1 MTEPTRKIVLP
12 AYLMRRC
19 EAFRIVTGDETS
31 YLLRDKLLGRT
42 HDFDAQQFFI
52 LEALPGVESM
62 EKLQSVFQD
71 RFDQALKPSMVDEL
85 FRSLVDRQLLDESS
99 LTHPLLAPF
108 AREMYEVVD
117 GKPVLKATEPAAE
130 APLPPEL
137 AEPSV
142 PRPVAG
148 QKIVLPAYLVRRV
161 KAYRNETPAG
171 NVYYIS
177 DDLHDRTFS
186 FEPWQF
192 FVLEVLPGCEN
203 LEKLQS
209 VFKDRFGKDVTREE
223 LDMLFA
229 SLADRKLFDAS
240 ALKHPLLKP
249 FALRTFEVV
258 DGKAVQKSQVDKLV
272 SGAAAGAP
280 AAPVIP
286 AVAAAPVKELPAGV
300 QDVAGLDPESTSRMW
315 PLFDPRPVLKVLV
328 PILSPLRYLA
338 YALPVLVIMALMLVG
353 KYGSLLL
360 QDLHEL
366 HTRRGLIEH
375 ILFVLLT
382 LNLGA
387 TILMACIAYSYKAAV
402 ERFCITLYV
411 GFIPRFVN
419 RIVGSER
426 LTRQQLMG
434 LHGGNL
440 MFRVFVFSVAV
451 IAWYN
456 TRDLQG
462 SMHDV
467 VLALV
472 LTAGASLVLET
483 GNPLMKGSA
492 YFLIAAYLNE
502 PHLRGKAYKALMNK
516 LRAGV
521 YQQAD
526 STVLSIYALLFITY
540 AFGLVAFVTFGLGQW
555 LRDHLALGGSA
566 VLITVGLLAFLF
578 WRNYVNLKKFGDAYE
593 RAVQFEMWRKRTLL
607 DKGAAEGEVKTE
619 KPSYWRRAV
628 LVGLFAALFI
638 PYPYESTGTFSVYPL
653 RKQVLSTDTPG
664 LIEEVYFD
672 GGESVKAGT
681 ILARLA
687 TQDQETLIK
696 VTDAQI
702 EEQKAVIAD
711 LKARPKPEE
720 VRLAEQALEVA
731 RAREKFSRE
740 KAPRLEKLYRVG
752 AVTLEEFEA
761 ARKDHETDLMQVNER
776 LAAVAL
782 AKVGSTKEQISA
794 AEARL
799 ASLQEQRSG
808 HVAKLDRTVLRMPFD
823 GNILTLHLKDR
834 MNSYLDKG
842 QPFASVEYTG
852 SITAEIEVAESD
864 VQYIQAGAM
873 VRLRPAAYFDRE
885 FVGKVA
891 LIDRNVTAKSFGN
904 VVKVLATVENP
915 DGLLRT
921 GMSGEGK
928 VAGPTMPVWQA
939 FSQALLRFL
948 RVQAWSWLP

>member
-1 MTEPTRKIVLP
+1 MTEQTRKIVLP

-19 EAFRIVTGDETS
+19 EAFRIVKGDETS

-52 LEALPGVESM
+52 LEALPGVESL
-62 EKLQSVFQD
+62 EKLQSVFKD
-71 RFDQALKPSMVDEL
+71 RFDQALKPAMVTEL
-85 FRSLVDRQLLDESS
+85 FKSLVERKLLDESALS
-99 LTHPLLAPF
+99 HPLLAPH
-108 AREMYEVVD
+108 ARELFDVVD
-117 GKPVLKATEPAAE
+117 GKPVAKPTEPVVE
-130 APLPPEL
+130 AVLPPEL
-137 AEPSV
+137 AEPAT

-161 KAYRNETPAG
+161 KAYRNETPEG

-192 FVLEVLPGCEN
+192 FVLEVLPGCET

-209 VFKDRFGKDVTREE
+209 VFQDRFGHAVTADE

-258 DGKAVQKSQVDKLV
+258 DGKAVQKSQVDRL
-272 SGAAAGAP
+272 ATAAGA
-280 AAPVIP
+280 VP
-286 AVAAAPVKELPAGV
+286 AVATPPVKELPAGV
-300 QDVAGLDPESTSRMW
+300 QDVAGLDAEATSRMW
-315 PLFDPRPVLKVLV
+315 PLFDPRPLLKVLV
-328 PILSPLRYLA
+328 PVLSPLRYLA
-338 YALPVLVIMALMLVG
+338 YALPVLVVMALMLVG
-353 KYGSLLL
+353 KYGNLLV
-360 QDLHEL
+360 QDLNDL
-366 HTRRGLIEH
+366 HTRRSLIEH
-375 ILFVLLT
+375 VIFVLFT

-387 TILMACIAYSYKAAV
+387 TLVMACIAHSYKASV

-419 RIVGSER
+419 RIVGAER
-426 LTRQQLMG
+426 LTRKQTMA

-462 SMHDV
+462 SSHDF

-516 LRAGV
+516 MRAGV
-521 YQQAD
+521 YQQSD

-540 AFGLVAFVTFGLGQW
+540 AFALVAFVTWGLGQW
-555 LRDHLALGGSA
+555 LREHLALGGSA
-566 VLITVGLLAFLF
+566 AILTVGLLAFLF

-619 KPSYWRRAV
+619 TPSYWRRAA
-628 LVGLFAALFI
+628 LLCLFAAMFI
-638 PYPYESTGTFSVYPL
+638 PYPYEATGTFNLYPT
-653 RKQVLSTDTPG
+653 RKQVMSTDTPG
-664 LIEEVYFD
+664 LIEEVYFE
-672 GGESVKAGT
+672 GGESVKQGT

-687 TQDQETLIK
+687 TQDQQSLIK
-696 VTDAQI
+696 VADALI

-711 LKARPKPEE
+711 LKARPRPEE

-731 RAREKFSRE
+731 RSREKFSRE
-740 KAPRLEKLYRVG
+740 KAPRLEKMFSVG
-752 AVTLEEFEA
+752 AVTMEEYEA
-761 ARKDHETDLMQVNER
+761 ARKDHETDQMQVNEKV
-776 LAAVAL
+776 AALAL
-782 AKVGSTKEQISA
+782 AKTGVTKEQIA
-794 AEARL
+794 AADAKL
-799 ASLQEQRSG
+799 VSLQEQRGSY
-808 HVAKLDRTVLRMPFD
+808 VSKLDRTVLRMPFD

-834 MNSYLDKG
+834 LNSYLDKG

-852 SITAEIEVAESD
+852 TVTAEIEVAESD
-864 VQYIQAGAM
+864 VQYVKPDSMI
-873 VRLRPAAYFDRE
+873 RIRPAAYFDRE

-891 LIDRNVTAKSFGN
+891 TIDRNVTAKSFGN
-904 VVKVLATVENP
+904 VVKVLATIDNP
-915 DGLLRT
+915 DGLLKT
-921 GMSGEGK
+921 GMTGEGK
-928 VAGPTMPVWQA
+928 IAGPTMPVWQA
-939 FSQALLRFL
+939 FSQAILRFL

>member
-1 MTEPTRKIVLP
+1 MSEQTRKIVLP
-12 AYLMRRC
+12 AYLIRRC
-19 EAFRIVTGDETS
+19 EAFRIVKGDETS
-31 YLLRDKLLGRT
+31 YLLRDKLLGQT
-42 HDFDAQQFFI
+42 HDFEAPQFFI

-62 EKLQSVFQD
+62 EKLQSVFKD
-71 RFDQALKPSMVDEL
+71 RFDQPLKPSMVDEL
-85 FRSLVDRQLLDESS
+85 LKSLVERKLLDESALS
-99 LTHPLLAPF
+99 HPLLAPY
-108 AREMYEVVD
+108 ARELFDVVD
-117 GKPVLKATEPAAE
+117 GKAVAKATEPAAE
-130 APLPPEL
+130 PALPPEL
-137 AEPSV
+137 AEPAV

-161 KAYRNETPAG
+161 KAYRNETPTG

-192 FVLEVLPGCEN
+192 FVLEVLPGCDTR
-203 LEKLQS
+203 EKLQS
-209 VFKDRFGKDVTREE
+209 VFQDRFGHAVTPEE

-258 DGKAVQKSQVDKLV
+258 DGKAVQKSQVDRLT
-272 SGAAAGAP
+272 AAGGSAAP
-280 AAPVIP
+280 AVP
-286 AVAAAPVKELPAGV
+286 AVAAPPVKELPAGV
-300 QDVAGLDPESTSRMW
+300 QDVAGLDAKATSRMW
-315 PLFDPRPVLKVLV
+315 PLFDPRPLLNVLV
-328 PILSPLRYLA
+328 PVLSPLRFLA
-338 YALPVLVIMALMLVG
+338 YVLPVLAVMALMLVG
-353 KYGSLLL
+353 KYGALLL
-360 QDLHEL
+360 QDLQEL
-366 HTRRGLIEH
+366 SRNRSLLEH
-375 ILFVLLT
+375 VLFVLLT

-387 TILMACIAYSYKAAV
+387 TIVMGCIAHSYKASV

-426 LTRQQLMG
+426 LTRKQTMA

-440 MFRVFVFSVAV
+440 MFRLFVFSAGV

-462 SMHDV
+462 SGHDF

-492 YFLIAAYLNE
+492 YFLISAYLNE

-521 YQQAD
+521 YQQSD

-540 AFGLVAFVTFGLGQW
+540 AFALVTFVTLGLGQW
-555 LRDHLALGGSA
+555 LLSHLALGGSA
-566 VLITVGLLAFLF
+566 VILTVGLLGYLF
-578 WRNYVNLKKFGDAYE
+578 WRNYLSLKKFGDAYE
-593 RAVQFEMWRKRTLL
+593 RSVQFEMWRKRTLL
-607 DKGAAEGEVKTE
+607 DKGAVEGEVKTE
-619 KPSYWRRAV
+619 KPSYWRRAL
-628 LVGLFAALFI
+628 LVGLFAAMFI
-638 PYPYESTGTFSVYPL
+638 PYPYEATGTFSVYPT
-653 RKQVLSTDTPG
+653 RKQVMSTDTPG

-672 GGESVKAGT
+672 GGESVKQGT

-687 TQDQETLIK
+687 THEQESQIK
-696 VTDAQI
+696 ITDAQI

-711 LKARPKPEE
+711 LKGRPRPEE
-720 VRLAEQALEVA
+720 VRLAEQVLELA
-731 RAREKFSRE
+731 RSREKYSGE
-740 KAPRLEKLYRVG
+740 KAPRLEKMYRVG
-752 AVTLEEFEA
+752 AVTMEEYEA
-761 ARKDHETDLMQVNER
+761 ARKDHETDQMQVNEK
-776 LAAVAL
+776 LASLAL
-782 AKVGSTKEQISA
+782 AKTGATKEQIAA
-794 AEARL
+794 AEAKL
-799 ASLQEQRSG
+799 VSLQEQRNSY
-808 HVAKLDRTVLRMPFD
+808 VAKLDRTVLRMPFD

-834 MNSYLDKG
+834 TNSYLDKG

-852 SITAEIEVAESD
+852 TVTAEIEVAESD
-864 VQYIQAGAM
+864 VQYIKPDS
-873 VRLRPAAYFDRE
+873 VIRIRPAAYFDRE

-891 LIDRNVTAKSFGN
+891 TIDRNVTAKSFGN

-915 DGLLRT
+915 DGLLKT
-921 GMSGEGK
+921 GMTGEGK

-948 RVQAWSWLP
+948 RVQAWSWVP

>member
-1 MTEPTRKIVLP
+1 MSEQTRKIVLP
-12 AYLMRRC
+12 AYVLRRC
-19 EAFRIVTGDETS
+19 EAFRIVKGDETS

-62 EKLQSVFQD
+62 EKLQSVFKD
-71 RFDQALKPSMVDEL
+71 RFDQTLKPSLVNEL
-85 FRSLVDRQLLDESS
+85 FASLVERKLLDESALS
-99 LTHPLLAPF
+99 HPLLAPH
-108 AREMYEVVD
+108 ARELFDIVD
-117 GKPVLKATEPAAE
+117 GKPVAKPTEPVVEPEVPA
-130 APLPPEL
+130 EL
-137 AEPSV
+137 ADPAV

-161 KAYRNETPAG
+161 KAYRNETPSG

-192 FVLEVLPGCEN
+192 FVLEVLPGCETF
-203 LEKLQS
+203 EKLQS
-209 VFKDRFGKDVTREE
+209 VFQDRFGHAVTREE
-223 LDMLFA
+223 LEMLFA

-258 DGKAVQKSQVDKLV
+258 DGKAVQKSQVDRL
-272 SGAAAGAP
+272 SAAATPAP
-280 AAPVIP
+280 AAVP
-286 AVAAAPVKELPAGV
+286 AVATAPVKELPAGV
-300 QDVAGLDPESTSRMW
+300 QDVAGLDAEATSRMW
-315 PLFDPRPVLKVLV
+315 PLFDPRPLLKLMV
-328 PILSPLRYLA
+328 PVLSPLRYLA
-338 YALPVLVIMALMLVG
+338 YALPVLVIMALMLIG
-353 KYGSLLL
+353 KHGHLLV
-360 QDLHEL
+360 QDLHDL
-366 HTRRGLIEH
+366 HQRRSLIEH
-375 ILFVLLT
+375 VLLVLFT

-387 TILMACIAYSYKAAV
+387 TIVMGCIAHSYKAAV

-426 LTRQQLMG
+426 FTRKQTMA

-440 MFRVFVFSVAV
+440 MFRVFVFCAAV
-451 IAWYN
+451 ITWYN

-462 SMHDV
+462 SSHDF

-472 LTAGASLVLET
+472 LMAGASLVLET

-492 YFLIAAYLNE
+492 YFLLAAYLNE

-516 LRAGV
+516 MKAGV
-521 YQQAD
+521 YQQGD

-540 AFGLVAFVTFGLGQW
+540 AFALVAFVTFGLGQW

-566 VLITVGLLAFLF
+566 VILTVGLLAFLF
-578 WRNYVNLKKFGDAYE
+578 WRNYINLTKFGDAYE

-619 KPSYWRRAV
+619 KPSYWRRAALLCV
-628 LVGLFAALFI
+628 FAVMFI
-638 PYPYESTGTFSVYPL
+638 PYPYEATGTFSLYPT

-664 LIEEVYFD
+664 LVEEVFFD
-672 GGESVKAGT
+672 GGESVKQGT
-681 ILARLA
+681 VLARLA
-687 TQDQETLIK
+687 TQDQQALIK
-696 VTDAQI
+696 VSEAQI

-731 RAREKFSRE
+731 RSREKFSRE

-752 AVTLEEFEA
+752 AVTLEEYEA
-761 ARKDHETDLMQVNER
+761 ARKDHETDQMQVNEK
-776 LAAVAL
+776 LAALAL
-782 AKVGSTKEQISA
+782 AKTGSTKEQIAA
-794 AEARL
+794 AEAKL
-799 ASLQEQRSG
+799 VSLQEQRG
-808 HVAKLDRTVLRMPFD
+808 AHVAKLDRTFLRMPFD

-834 MNSYLDKG
+834 TNSYLDKG
-842 QPFASVEYTG
+842 QPFVSVEYTG
-852 SITAEIEVAESD
+852 TITAELEVAESD
-864 VQYIQAGAM
+864 VQYVKPDSVIRIRA
-873 VRLRPAAYFDRE
+873 AAYFDRE

-891 LIDRNVTAKSFGN
+891 TIDRNVTAKSFGN

-915 DGLLRT
+915 DGLLKT
-921 GMSGEGK
+921 GMTGEGK

-939 FSQALLRFL
+939 FSQALMRFL

>member
-1 MTEPTRKIVLP
+1 MTEQTRKIVLP

-19 EAFRIVTGDETS
+19 EAFRIVKGDETS

-42 HDFDAQQFFI
+42 YDFDEQQFFI

-62 EKLQSVFQD
+62 EKLGSVFKD
-71 RFDQALKPSMVDEL
+71 RFDQLLKPSLVDEL
-85 FRSLVDRQLLDESS
+85 FKSLVERKLLDESA
-99 LTHPLLAPF
+99 LTHPLLAAH
-108 AREMYEVVD
+108 ARELFDVVD
-117 GKPVLKATEPAAE
+117 GKPVPKPTEPVAE
-130 APLPPEL
+130 AVPPPEL
-137 AEPSV
+137 AEPTE

-148 QKIVLPAYLVRRV
+148 QKIVLPAYLVKRV
-161 KAYRNETPAG
+161 KAYRNETPNG

-192 FVLEVLPGCEN
+192 FVLEVLPGCET

-209 VFKDRFGKDVTREE
+209 VFQDRFGHAVSRDE
-223 LDMLFA
+223 LDVLFA

-258 DGKAVQKSQVDKLV
+258 DGKAVQKSQVDRLTV
-272 SGAAAGAP
+272 GGASAATGVPAAAAP
-280 AAPVIP
+280 
-286 AVAAAPVKELPAGV
+286 PVKELPAGV
-300 QDVAGLDPESTSRMW
+300 RDVAGLDPEATSRMW
-315 PLFDPRPVLKVLV
+315 PLFDPRPLLNVLV
-328 PILSPLRYLA
+328 PVLSPLRFLA
-338 YALPVLVIMALMLVG
+338 YALPVLVVMALLLVG
-353 KYGSLLL
+353 KYGNLLVHDL
-360 QDLHEL
+360 QEL
-366 HTRRGLIEH
+366 HTRRSLIEH
-375 ILFVLLT
+375 VVFVLLT

-387 TILMACIAYSYKAAV
+387 TILMACIAHSYKASV

-419 RIVGSER
+419 RIAGSER
-426 LTRQQLMG
+426 FSRKQTMA

-451 IAWYN
+451 IGWYN

-462 SMHDV
+462 SLHDF

-472 LTAGASLVLET
+472 ITAGASLVLET

-492 YFLIAAYLNE
+492 YFLLAAYLNE
-502 PHLRGKAYKALMNK
+502 PHLRGKAYKALMNRM
-516 LRAGV
+516 RAGV

-540 AFGLVAFVTFGLGQW
+540 SFALVAFVTLGLGQW
-555 LRDHLALGGSA
+555 LKDHLALGGSA
-566 VLITVGLLAFLF
+566 LILTFGLLAYLF

-619 KPSYWRRAV
+619 KPSYWRRAA
-628 LVGLFAALFI
+628 LLCLFVAMFI
-638 PYPYESTGTFSVYPL
+638 PYPYEATGSFSLYPT
-653 RKQVLSTDTPG
+653 RKQVMSTDTPG

-672 GGESVKAGT
+672 GGESVKEGT

-687 TQDQETLIK
+687 TQDQQALVKIA
-696 VTDAQI
+696 DAQI
-702 EEQKAVIAD
+702 DEQKAVIAD
-711 LKARPKPEE
+711 LKARPRPEE

-731 RAREKFSRE
+731 RSREKFSRE
-740 KAPRLEKLYRVG
+740 KAPRLEKLFRIG
-752 AVTLEEFEA
+752 AVTLEEYEA
-761 ARKDHETDLMQVNER
+761 ARKDHETDQMQVNEK
-776 LAAVAL
+776 LAALAL
-782 AKVGSTKEQISA
+782 AKVGATKEQIAA
-794 AEARL
+794 AEAKL
-799 ASLQEQRSG
+799 SSLQEQRSAYA
-808 HVAKLDRTVLRMPFD
+808 AKLDRTVLRMPFD

-834 MNSYLDKG
+834 LNSYLDKG

-852 SITAEIEVAESD
+852 SVTAEIEVAESD
-864 VQYIQAGAM
+864 LQYIKLDS
-873 VRLRPAAYFDRE
+873 VIRIRPAAYFDRE

-891 LIDRNVTAKSFGN
+891 MIDRNVTTKSFGN
-904 VVKVLATVENP
+904 VVKVLATVDNP
-915 DGLLRT
+915 DGLLKT
-921 GMSGEGK
+921 GMTGEGK